1 MVLGPSLLCP
11 SKAGSPPYWG
21 TSVPWSQ
28 VVWLPKRPGCVRVG
42 GHKWWSF
49 RGCLRSAAAAALHLI
64 LVEVDGKCLCVGGR
78 GAGLGADGGGWEPTV
93 VGWEPTVVG
102 REGRGQRGTRKV
114 LPRAPDR
121 GRDENLG
128 YSSRPPSNQSFYLSL
143 GSAGRK
149 FELKTASN
157 VRFHI

>member
-1 MVLGPSLLCP
+1 MGP
-11 SKAGSPPYWG
+11 
-21 TSVPWSQ
+21 
-28 VVWLPKRPGCVRVG
+28 
-42 GHKWWSF
+42 F
-49 RGCLRSAAAAALHLI
+49 RGYCPFLDHVFIKNVAGLLSFIEIPLLDWCI
-64 LVEVDGKCLCVGGR
+64 F
-78 GAGLGADGGGWEPTV
+78 GLGADGGGWEPTV

-149 FELKTASN
+149 FELKTARN